1 LGRGCPCVGPVC
13 WLLFKNGSKA
23 ITTTATIQ
31 LHERRGG
38 EIGADA
44 PKKIMSGTWAERGG
58 MLKGGAAFG

>member
-1 LGRGCPCVGPVC
+1 
-13 WLLFKNGSKA
+13 LLFKNGSKA